1 MDKYGIF
8 IISNN
13 VYVREDGEDD
23 NTSSDLRGVIEE
35 AREIAREMNLSEIDD
50 ERFDDY
56 AERMGIFNG
65 ELKYCARKYN
75 DTSIVAVIEY

>member
-23 NTSSDLRGVIEE
+23 NTSSDLRSIIDGLKSVNPDLAIQLDLL
-35 AREIAREMNLSEIDD
+35 AVDCWQFNLLI
-50 ERFDDY
+50 
-56 AERMGIFNG
+56 N
-65 ELKYCARKYN
+65 LQK
-75 DTSIVAVIEY
+75 